1 MCAAGAAL
9 CIPGGSADGSPVMGA
24 PPPPPPP
31 GIAKPNRDADA
42 VGAAAGLKPKDDA
55 DGSGAGAA
63 NPNAD
68 AGAGAAGTTEKPN
81 PDGAGSAVG
90 AARIF
95 DFRVVAEWQRGG
107 FPFGHWQVPVGFH
120 SRLNTQMQGRAPQ
133 QRWAC
138 Q

>member
-1 MCAAGAAL
+1 
-9 CIPGGSADGSPVMGA
+9 MGA

-63 NPNAD
+63 NPNHDAD